1 MATKKIELTAT
12 QEKGIQERARQS
24 PRISPEVVR
33 CLLID
38 ARLALAREKFAISQ
52 PTFRRILEILKMRF
66 AHCYQAYR
74 AHHTSRPT
82 FTFLK

>member
-1 MATKKIELTAT
+1 MATKEIEPSAT
-12 QEKGIQERARQS
+12 QGKGIQERARQS
-24 PRISPEVVR
+24 PRISLEVVR

-38 ARLALAREKFAISQ
+38 ARLALAREKLAISQ

-66 AHCYQAYR
+66 ALCYHAYR

-82 FTFLK
+82 LHF